1 MLEEQSADW
10 LTAMKV
16 KTTLDQRRR
25 KPMMQGA
32 GRTSVAAAARARHV
46 TNVCISLVSFAQK
59 SLLQFPPRC
68 QLAPPSNDLHLVD
81 TQASRAGGH
90 CGLETQTKPTKHDEC
105 EADQDGAAARV

>member
-32 GRTSVAAAARARHV
+32 GRTSVA
-46 TNVCISLVSFAQK
+46 
-59 SLLQFPPRC
+59 
-68 QLAPPSNDLHLVD
+68 
-81 TQASRAGGH
+81 SRAS
-90 CGLETQTKPTKHDEC
+90 ETCPVD
-105 EADQDGAAARV
+105 AVAAE